1 MKAVRFVG
9 SAREDLLALPE
20 SARTQAG
27 YQLYMVQVG
36 RQPEDWKP
44 LPTVGPGAAEIRI
57 RDASGAFRVVYVA
70 RFRDAIYVL
79 HVFQKK
85 TQKTTQPDLGLARQR
100 YGVARALSAEE

>member
-1 MKAVRFVG
+1 MKHLRFVG
-9 SAREDLLALPE
+9 SAREDPVALPD
-20 SARTQAG
+20 SARSQAG

-36 RQPEDWKP
+36 RQPEDGKP
-44 LPTVGPGAAEIRI
+44 LPTVGPGAAEIRT

-79 HVFQKK
+79 HVFQKT
-85 TQKTTQPDLGLARQR
+85 TQKTRETDLGLARQR